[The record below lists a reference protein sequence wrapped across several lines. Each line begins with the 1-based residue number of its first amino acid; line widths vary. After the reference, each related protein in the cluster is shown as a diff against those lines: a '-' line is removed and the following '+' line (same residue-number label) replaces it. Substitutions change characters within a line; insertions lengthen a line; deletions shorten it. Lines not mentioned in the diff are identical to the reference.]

1 MVVVSIKFA
10 PREVFLY
17 GVQDPIATVVIAL
30 ADGKYVEGSAQF
42 AVPGNSATDSTLDL
56 AEEVFDLTNNPS
68 RQEERERLYG
78 LGRSLSSGDVV
89 IIGEKKV
96 LCLPC
101 GWAEL

>member
-1 MVVVSIKFA
+1 MVIVSIKFA
-10 PREVFLY
+10 PREVFIY
-17 GVQDPIATVVIAL
+17 SAVDPVLLVNDAL
-30 ADGKYVEGSAQF
+30 AKGLYVEGSAQF
-42 AVPGNSATDSTLDL
+42 AVPGNSATDRTIDI

-78 LGRSLSSGDVV
+78 RGRSLSSGDVV
-89 IIGEKKV
+89 IIGEKKM